1 MFISSSWNDG
11 NEASLER
18 SSGSEEIWPMANSR
32 KCNQLI
38 DHPLTSTKMDQII
51 YGNNDDSTINF
62 PQGYGQSSR
71 SSSQPEG
78 NTHDSEEDLEVAN
91 HRQLFGDAPVDDVT
105 MTNRPD
111 SVSPEHD
118 QTDRVCADLQKKLA
132 LDPDHLKIALLTSKC
147 PPEERHA
154 NVVFANAAFHQLD
167 AEKHNSPVV
176 HAYDDALKDFVRMK
190 ARMFLLIPSLE
201 AYSNNPHK
209 DGTLSKSLYYL
220 TLLLSN
226 VLETQRILIKGDVPD
241 RDSMLA
247 SIYADLPPNNEKM
260 SKTQIKTQVTTNA
273 PMRIRMVY
281 ARLVMV
287 YYYVHMPNKP
297 SQWVEIDERLRFLR
311 TSLKEFQQAH
321 AHLVFLKDDEMFSHK
336 KRFKLILEESRD
348 ALVVPTLHDV
358 RASMASS
365 SQSTR

>member
-1 MFISSSWNDG
+1 
-11 NEASLER
+11 
-18 SSGSEEIWPMANSR
+18 
-32 KCNQLI
+32 
-38 DHPLTSTKMDQII
+38 MDQII
-51 YGNNDDSTINF
+51 YGNNDDSTIKF

-111 SVSPEHD
+111 LVLPEHD

-132 LDPDHLKIALLTSKC
+132 LDANHLKIALLTSKC

-176 HAYDDALKDFVRMK
+176 HAYNDALKDFVRMK

-241 RDSMLA
+241 RDNLCQSPTKQQKDVQNTDQDSSYYECSDANSNGLCKA
-247 SIYADLPPNNEKM
+247 SNGLLLCSHAKQAITVGRNRRK
-260 SKTQIKTQVTTNA
+260 IV
-273 PMRIRMVY
+273 I
-281 ARLVMV
+281 
-287 YYYVHMPNKP
+287 P
-297 SQWVEIDERLRFLR
+297 SNFIER
-311 TSLKEFQQAH
+311 FQQAH

-358 RASMASS
+358 
-365 SQSTR
+365 

>member
-1 MFISSSWNDG
+1 
-11 NEASLER
+11 
-18 SSGSEEIWPMANSR
+18 
-32 KCNQLI
+32 
-38 DHPLTSTKMDQII
+38 MDQII
-51 YGNNDDSTINF
+51 YGNNDDSTIKF

-111 SVSPEHD
+111 LVSPEHD

-132 LDPDHLKIALLTSKC
+132 LDANHLKIALLTSKC

-176 HAYDDALKDFVRMK
+176 HAYNDALKDFVRMK

-220 TLLLSN
+220 TLDALEKKSDDWKEDHLPPAVIQGDSAALELLSN

-247 SIYADLPPNNEKM
+247 SFLLLGIYVDLCQSPTKQRKDVQNTDQD
-260 SKTQIKTQVTTNA
+260 SS
-273 PMRIRMVY
+273 
-281 ARLVMV
+281 
-287 YYYVHMPNKP
+287 YYECSDANSNGLCKASNGLLLCSHAKQAITVGRNRRKIVIP
-297 SQWVEIDERLRFLR
+297 SNFIER
-311 TSLKEFQQAH
+311 FQQAH

-336 KRFKLILEESRD
+336 KRFKLILEELRD

-358 RASMASS
+358 
-365 SQSTR
+365 